1 MKAGVCLGRRSG
13 QTPMRIPRHIGVL
26 RMPSGASYYGP
37 SYISP
42 DQITG
47 KEEGTSFG
55 FTSELWLVRHR
66 THDAHP
72 CLCPLALLHD
82 AVLWRLWVC

>member
-1 MKAGVCLGRRSG
+1 
-13 QTPMRIPRHIGVL
+13 MRIPRHIGVL
-26 RMPSGASYYGP
+26 RMPSGASDYGP

-72 CLCPLALLHD
+72 C
-82 AVLWRLWVC
+82 VL

>member
-1 MKAGVCLGRRSG
+1 
-13 QTPMRIPRHIGVL
+13 MRIPRHIGVL
-26 RMPSGASYYGP
+26 RMPTGASYYGP

-55 FTSELWLVRHR
+55 FTSELWLVRHN
-66 THDAHP
+66 A
-72 CLCPLALLHD
+72 
-82 AVLWRLWVC
+82 

>member
-55 FTSELWLVRHR
+55 FTSELWLVRHN
-66 THDAHP
+66 AS
-72 CLCPLALLHD
+72 AS
-82 AVLWRLWVC
+82 VLVSSGSAP

>member
-55 FTSELWLVRHR
+55 FTSELWLVRHN
-66 THDAHP
+66 ASASVLVSSGFAP
-72 CLCPLALLHD
+72 CRSLG
-82 AVLWRLWVC
+82 RLSVC